1 MQNTQW
7 TLHRF
12 YHDGDAYFAELM
24 RMFREA
30 KTEIRLETYIFEMDP
45 LTKMLLEE
53 LRIARERGCRVRLLV
68 DGFGS
73 YYWLQTL
80 ADYCRST
87 GIELRVWE
95 PLPRSF
101 LTLQIL
107 IRNVGFRIFRQLR
120 NFNRRNH
127 RKLALIDEKKV
138 FIGSMNWTQVHSEK
152 LFGLN
157 SRRDSAVLLEGPG
170 VLDVSRAMEK
180 AWRHSRKY
188 SYRKFLPGGLKDPLY
203 DPRTSK
209 VRLNQSLKDRRFLT
223 RDLLRRLKT
232 AREHILIETA
242 YFLPTRGL
250 LVALRKA
257 AKRGVKVE
265 ILIQGR
271 SDAPIVKWA
280 ASGISRVLIKA
291 GVHVFEYQPR
301 ILHAKFLI
309 IDQWAALGSMN
320 LNHRSLFHDL
330 EVEAVFD
337 EPETVS
343 ELTRQWMID
352 RGHSKILSLQSF
364 RTPWG
369 WRRFLQSVAFR
380 LRYLL

>member
-1 MQNTQW
+1 MLIKDW
-7 TLHRF
+7 THHRF
-12 YHDGDAYFAELM
+12 LHDGDSYFAEMM
-24 RMFREA
+24 RAFRDA
-30 KTEIRLETYIFEMDP
+30 KTEIRIETYIFEMDP

-53 LRIARERGCRVRLLV
+53 LRVARERGCRVRLLV

-101 LTLQIL
+101 LTLQIM

-127 RKLALIDEKKV
+127 RKLTLIDETKAFV
-138 FIGSMNWTQVHSEK
+138 GSMNWTQVHSEK

-157 SRRDSAVLLEGPG
+157 SRRDSGVLLEGPS
-170 VLDVSRAMEK
+170 VADLSRAMEK
-180 AWRHSRKY
+180 AWRRSRKY
-188 SYRKFLPGGLKDPLY
+188 SFRRHIPGGLRDPFY
-203 DPRTSK
+203 DPKTSL
-209 VRLNQSLKDRRFLT
+209 VRLNQSRKDRHYLT
-223 RDLLRRLKT
+223 RDLLRRLRT
-232 AREHILIETA
+232 AKDHIYIETA

-250 LVALRKA
+250 LVALKKA
-257 AKRGVKVE
+257 SKRGVKVE

-280 ASGISRVLIKA
+280 ANGISRVLTKS
-291 GVHVFEYQPR
+291 GVSVFEYQPR

-309 IDQWAALGSMN
+309 IDQWAALGSFN

-337 EPETVS
+337 KPETVA
-343 ELTRQWMID
+343 ELTRQWEID
-352 RGHSKILSLQSF
+352 RQHSKILSLASF